1 MGLVALRLAKRMSD
15 PEKPT
20 KRLRS
25 EEWFNNP
32 AHPDGTVIY
41 IERFLN
47 YGITPEELRAGKPII
62 GIAQVG
68 SDITPCNRGHLET
81 AERVKAGIRDAGGIP
96 FVFPVHPI
104 QESCRRPAAALDRN
118 LAYLGLVEVLHG
130 YPFDGVV
137 LTTGCDKTTPACLM
151 AAATMNLP
159 AIVQSG
165 GPMLNGWHNGE
176 LAGSGTMVWEGR
188 KQLAEG
194 KITVEQMLEQV
205 AASSPS
211 VGHCNTMG
219 TALSMNSLAEA
230 LGMSLPGCA
239 AIPAAYRERG
249 QMAYRTGRRI
259 VEMVRDDLTPSKVM
273 TREAFENAIVVNTAI
288 GGSTNCPV
296 HLTAIARH
304 LGVELSLQDWQAI
317 GYDVPLLV
325 NCQPAGKYLGESFHR
340 AGGIPG
346 VIRELLRAGRL
357 HGEAMTVSGKTV
369 AENQANVPE
378 PDREVI
384 RAYDKPLKERAG
396 FLVLSGNLFDA
407 ALIKTCVI
415 RDEFRERYL
424 SEPGGEKVFTS
435 RVIVFEGPEDYRER
449 INDPALKIDESCMLA
464 IRGCG
469 PIGYPGSGEV
479 VNMQPPDAL
488 LKAGIDTLPTMGD
501 GRQSGTA
508 ASPSILNI
516 APESLAGGNLA
527 LLETGDEVR
536 VDLNVCRVDLL
547 VTDEVLVKRREK
559 YSPPELHNQTPW
571 QEMYRGCVGQL
582 DTGACIEF
590 ATKYRDVRGD
600 IPRHYH

>member
-1 MGLVALRLAKRMSD
+1 MSD
-15 PEKPT
+15 SEKQT

-159 AIVQSG
+159 AIVHSG

-194 KITVEQMLEQV
+194 RITFEELLDQV

-249 QMAYRTGRRI
+249 QMAYHTGRRI
-259 VEMVRDDLTPSKVM
+259 VEMVGEDLTPSKIM
-273 TREAFENAIVVNTAI
+273 TRKAFENAIVVNTAI

-304 LGVELSLQDWQAI
+304 LGVELSLQDWQDI

-346 VIRELLRAGRL
+346 VVRELLGAGRL
-357 HGEAMTVSGKTV
+357 HGDVLTVSGKTV
-369 AENQANVPE
+369 SENQSIVPAA
-378 PDREVI
+378 DREVI
-384 RAYDKPLKERAG
+384 RGYDDPLKERAG

-415 RDEFRERYL
+415 HDEFRARYL
-424 SEPGGEKVFTS
+424 SELGSENVFTS

-449 INDPALKIDESCMLA
+449 INDPALQIDESCMLT

-469 PIGYPGSGEV
+469 PVGYPGSGEV

-488 LKAGIDTLPTMGD
+488 LKAGIDMLPTMGD

-536 VDLNVCRVDLL
+536 VDLNACRVDLL
-547 VTDEVLVKRREK
+547 VSDKVLARRAES
-559 YSPPELHNQTPW
+559 YSPPKLHHQTPW

-582 DTGACIEF
+582 DTGACVEF
-590 ATKYRDVRGD
+590 ATKYRDVRRD
-600 IPRHYH
+600 LPRHYH

>member
-1 MGLVALRLAKRMSD
+1 MTDSQKTTG
-15 PEKPT
+15 
-20 KRLRS
+20 RLRS

-81 AERVKAGIRDAGGIP
+81 VERVKAGIRDSDGIP

-165 GPMLNGWHNGE
+165 GPMLNGWHKGE
-176 LAGSGTMVWEGR
+176 LAGSGMMVWEGR

-194 KITVEQMLEQV
+194 RITVEEFLEQV

-249 QMAYRTGRRI
+249 QMAYRTGLRI
-259 VEMVRDDLTPSKVM
+259 VEMVRENLTPSRIM

-304 LGVELSLQDWQAI
+304 LGVELTLQDWQEI

-346 VIRELLRAGRL
+346 VMRELIGAERI
-357 HGEAMTVSGKTV
+357 HGEAMTVSGNTV
-369 AENQANVPE
+369 AENQAGVPE
-378 PDREVI
+378 SDREVI
-384 RAYDKPLKERAG
+384 RAYDSPLKKQAG
-396 FLVLSGNLFDA
+396 FLVLNGNLFDS

-415 RDEFRERYL
+415 SDTFRERYL
-424 SEPGGEKVFTS
+424 SDPSEENVFKS
-435 RVIVFEGPEDYRER
+435 RVIVFEGPEDYRNR
-449 INDPALKIDESCMLA
+449 INDPALAIDDSCMLA

-479 VNMQPPDAL
+479 VNMQPPDTL
-488 LKAGIDTLPTMGD
+488 LKQGIQTLPTMGD

-516 APESLAGGNLA
+516 TPESVAGGNLA
-527 LLETGDEVR
+527 LLETGDEIR
-536 VDLNVCRVDLL
+536 VDLNACRVDLIVSEEIL
-547 VTDEVLVKRREK
+547 TKRRER
-559 YSPPELHNQTPW
+559 YSSPKLHHQTPW

-590 ATKYRDVRGD
+590 ATKYRDVCRD

>member
-1 MGLVALRLAKRMSD
+1 MTDSQKTTG
-15 PEKPT
+15 
-20 KRLRS
+20 RLRS

-81 AERVKAGIRDAGGIP
+81 VERVKAGIRDSDGIP

-165 GPMLNGWHNGE
+165 GPMLNGWHKGE
-176 LAGSGTMVWEGR
+176 LAGSGMMVWEGR

-194 KITVEQMLEQV
+194 RITVEEFLEQV

-249 QMAYRTGRRI
+249 QMAYRTGLRI
-259 VEMVRDDLTPSKVM
+259 VEMVRENLTPSRIM

-304 LGVELSLQDWQAI
+304 LGVELTLQDWQEI

-346 VIRELLRAGRL
+346 VMRELIGAERI
-357 HGEAMTVSGKTV
+357 HGGAMTVSGNTV
-369 AENQANVPE
+369 AENQAGVPE
-378 PDREVI
+378 SDREVI
-384 RAYDKPLKERAG
+384 RAYDSPLKKQAG
-396 FLVLSGNLFDA
+396 FLVLNGNLFDS

-415 RDEFRERYL
+415 SDTFRERYL
-424 SEPGGEKVFTS
+424 SDPSEENVFKS
-435 RVIVFEGPEDYRER
+435 RVIVFEGPEDYRNR
-449 INDPALKIDESCMLA
+449 INDPALAIDDSCMLA

-479 VNMQPPDAL
+479 VNMQPPDTL
-488 LKAGIDTLPTMGD
+488 LKQGIQTLPTMGD

-516 APESLAGGNLA
+516 TPESVAGGNLA
-527 LLETGDEVR
+527 LLETGDEIR
-536 VDLNVCRVDLL
+536 VDLNACRVDLI
-547 VTDEVLVKRREK
+547 VSDEILTKRRER
-559 YSPPELHNQTPW
+559 YSSPKLHHQTPW

-590 ATKYRDVRGD
+590 ATKYRDVCRD